1 MLMIFLT
8 ALALVWL
15 VFAIVSD
22 LRTREIPN
30 WLNFSLIIFALG
42 IRFFDSLF
50 NANWNFFMQGV
61 FGFVVFFILA
71 NILYYGRFFAG
82 GDAKLLMALGP
93 IIPFN
98 IDYVSN
104 VNLFSVFLFLFFLS
118 GAIYGIIVLLL
129 MSIKNFLKIKRD
141 FAKQIKNNKKIII
154 MSLVLS
160 IILLISAYF
169 YSLLAILAILIFI
182 SPYLVIYTKI
192 VDNVCMVA
200 RVKTSQL
207 TEGDWLYKDIKV
219 GGKIMKA
226 KWEGLSKKEIKILK
240 NKYKFVLIKRG
251 IEFSPVFLISFL
263 VYVYLYI
270 IGINLWDSLW

>member
-226 KWEGLSKKEIKILK
+226 KWEGLSKKEIEILR

>member
-141 FAKQIKNNKKIII
+141 FAKQIKKNKKMI
-154 MSLVLS
+154 MLSLVLS
-160 IILLISAYF
+160 IILLIAAYF
-169 YSLLAILAILIFI
+169 YSLLFTLAVLIFI
-182 SPYLVIYTKI
+182 SPYLVIYAKI
-192 VDNVCMVA
+192 VDNVCMVVK
-200 RVKTSQL
+200 VKTSQL
-207 TEGDWLYKDIKV
+207 TEGDWLYKDVKV

-226 KWEGLSKKEIKILK
+226 KWEGLSKKEIEILR

-270 IGINLWDSLW
+270 IGINLWNSLW

>member
-1 MLMIFLT
+1 
-8 ALALVWL
+8 
-15 VFAIVSD
+15 
-22 LRTREIPN
+22 
-30 WLNFSLIIFALG
+30 
-42 IRFFDSLF
+42 
-50 NANWNFFMQGV
+50 MQGV